1 MSVQQCLACNATVP
15 RSSKSCE
22 CGHVFEDVRQIA
34 GKRFSEYRAEL
45 YWRLESK
52 RMKALSKENTP
63 FVNEVAPA
71 DQNNNVLDE
80 NNKGSNKEV
89 VKEPSARG
97 LTEVSRKRIFQPR
110 VKGLYSASKH
120 GKGDRKSS
128 TMTYSYVQPTSD
140 KAVSPEELH
149 RLSKAL
155 EEINRKIHTQN
166 LVWKTLL

>member
-1 MSVQQCLACNATVP
+1 
-15 RSSKSCE
+15 
-22 CGHVFEDVRQIA
+22 
-34 GKRFSEYRAEL
+34 
-45 YWRLESK
+45 
-52 RMKALSKENTP
+52 MKALSKENTP

-128 TMTYSYVQPTSD
+128 TMTYSYVQPTND

>member
-1 MSVQQCLACNATVP
+1 MSVQQCLACNAVVP
-15 RSSKSCE
+15 RSSKSCQ

-89 VKEPSARG
+89 VKEPSARR
-97 LTEVSRKRIFQPR
+97 LTEVSRKRLFQPR
-110 VKGLYSASKH
+110 VKGLYSTSKH

-128 TMTYSYVQPTSD
+128 TMTYVQPTND
-140 KAVSPEELH
+140 KPVSPEELR

>member
-1 MSVQQCLACNATVP
+1 
-15 RSSKSCE
+15 
-22 CGHVFEDVRQIA
+22 VFEDVRQIA

-63 FVNEVAPA
+63 FVNEVTPT
-71 DQNNNVLDE
+71 DQNNNVRDE
-80 NNKGSNKEV
+80 DNKGSNKEV

-97 LTEVSRKRIFQPR
+97 LTEVSRKRMFQPR
-110 VKGLYSASKH
+110 VKGLYSAS
-120 GKGDRKSS
+120 KGDRKSS
-128 TMTYSYVQPTSD
+128 TMTYSYVQPSND
-140 KAVSPEELH
+140 KAVSPEELR

-155 EEINRKIHTQN
+155 EEINRKIHSQN